1 MRMLFTWLLILAT
14 LTTMACGGD
23 PQAAAAARMKA
34 WKVTEFFA
42 DPLQRELASAVEKS
56 DVDGIDAAIR
66 RGADVNAPGKNGILP
81 LLWAMAKD
89 SVVGFETLLRHGADL
104 KAPAFDPRGDGP
116 ADTQSQQVIELV
128 VSAFNTGFLK
138 TALATGFDPDYVA
151 DPTNN
156 ESLLFRAVMTHY
168 GEAATILLGAGA
180 SVNWKNNESITPAA
194 EAQLINDYRLI
205 CLFME
210 HGADLTIKDKW
221 GYDIAAGIK
230 QYGTRGVTPEQMPF
244 FEKVVAELEKRG
256 LITRQD
262 IVNADKPKNGS
273 GVKTIVHPPDSEMGR
288 AIRQMDQA
296 EQEANRRDAQRNP

>member
-1 MRMLFTWLLILAT
+1 MRMLFSWLLTLAS

-23 PQAAAAARMKA
+23 PQAAAAARMRA
-34 WKVTEFFA
+34 WKVTEFFTN
-42 DPLQRELASAVEKS
+42 PLQRELASAVEKS
-56 DVDGIDAAIR
+56 DIDGIDAAIR
-66 RGADVNAPGKNGILP
+66 RGADVNAPGKNGIPP

-89 SVVGFETLLRHGADL
+89 SVVGFATLLRHGADL

-116 ADTQSQQVIELV
+116 DKRSQQVIELV

-138 TALATGFDPDYVA
+138 TALEAGFDPDYV
-151 DPTNN
+151 PNPKNN

-168 GEAATILLGAGA
+168 GEAAAILLAAGA
-180 SVNWKNNESITPAA
+180 NVNWQNNESITPTAQ
-194 EAQLINDYRLI
+194 AQLIRDYRLI

-230 QYGTRGVTPEQMPF
+230 QYGTRGVTPEQMPYF
-244 FEKVVAELEKRG
+244 DKVVAELEKRG

-273 GVKTIVHPPDSEMGR
+273 GVTTIVHPPDSEIGQ
-288 AIRQMDQA
+288 AIHQMDQA
-296 EQEANRRDAQRNP
+296 EQEAIRRDRQRNP